1 MKIQV
6 SRRGIKTGAP
16 PGTLMHIGRDRTN
29 GIIITR
35 CIYDEDVFS
44 EEKNIT
50 PDKLFTSKDEGNI
63 EWVNFD
69 GIHDVKLIED
79 IGRHYSIDMLVLED
93 IVNATQ
99 RPKIEDYNDYI
110 HIVLKMLTYNNLTSE
125 IESEQVSFVFNSRRV
140 LTFQEKNTDDFDT
153 IRDRIRKK
161 GKIRRMG
168 ADYLVYSLLDYII
181 DNYFLVLEKT
191 GEKIELLEDEVFT
204 SSSRETIKKIHELK
218 REIIAIKK
226 MIWPIRDILGI
237 MIKPE
242 NEFINESLIMYL
254 RDAYDHIIEIVET
267 IEAYRDFLAGLHDIY
282 LSSISQRMNEV
293 MKVLTLI
300 STIFIPLTFIVGV
313 YGMNFRNMPEL
324 EMKNGYFFVL
334 FIMLILAL
342 AMVKYFKKK
351 KWF

>member
-6 SRRGIKTGAP
+6 SRRGVKTGAP

-35 CIYDEDVFS
+35 CIYDENNFF

-50 PDKLFTSKDEGNI
+50 PDKLFTSKDEGSI

-69 GIHDVKLIED
+69 GIHDVKLIEE

-110 HIVLKMLTYNNLTSE
+110 HVVLKMLTYNNLTSE
-125 IESEQVSFVFNSRRV
+125 IESEQVSFVFNSRIV

-153 IRDRIRKK
+153 VRDRIRKK

-168 ADYLVYSLLDYII
+168 TDYLVYSLLDYII

-191 GEKIELLEDEVFT
+191 GEKIELLEDEVFA

-242 NEFINESLIMYL
+242 NEFINESVIMYL

-313 YGMNFRNMPEL
+313 YGMNFKNMPEL
-324 EMKNGYFFVL
+324 EMKNGYFFIL
-334 FIMLILAL
+334 FIMLCLAL

>member
-6 SRRGIKTGAP
+6 SRRGVKTGAP

-35 CIYDEDVFS
+35 CIYDENNFF

-50 PDKLFTSKDEGNI
+50 PDKLFTSKDEGSI

-69 GIHDVKLIED
+69 GIHDVKLIEE

-110 HIVLKMLTYNNLTSE
+110 HVVLKMLTYNNLTSE
-125 IESEQVSFVFNSRRV
+125 IESEQVSFVFNSRIV

-153 IRDRIRKK
+153 VRDRIRKK

-168 ADYLVYSLLDYII
+168 TDYLVYSLLDYII

-191 GEKIELLEDEVFT
+191 GEKIELLEDEVFA

-218 REIIAIKK
+218 REI
-226 MIWPIRDILGI
+226 
-237 MIKPE
+237 
-242 NEFINESLIMYL
+242 
-254 RDAYDHIIEIVET
+254 
-267 IEAYRDFLAGLHDIY
+267 
-282 LSSISQRMNEV
+282 SQ
-293 MKVLTLI
+293 
-300 STIFIPLTFIVGV
+300 
-313 YGMNFRNMPEL
+313 
-324 EMKNGYFFVL
+324 
-334 FIMLILAL
+334 
-342 AMVKYFKKK
+342 
-351 KWF
+351 